1 MLTVSGESQPRW
13 REHDK
18 GPEKQL
24 AQKPGGCQMGPSG
37 NQEQERD
44 RLEKGSWGQVV
55 EGV

>member
-44 RLEKGSWGQVV
+44 RLEKESWGQVV